1 MDERRRPVGADGTR
15 AGLSDGEDLGRELGR
30 GLCGRS
36 PMLTLRVQWGYDT
49 DVVRFFG
56 PVGRSNVQD
65 LAKDLNRDLVQERFE
80 EYQVCGQ
87 SLLLRP
93 TASHTL
99 LNAS

>member
-1 MDERRRPVGADGTR
+1 MAADGTR
-15 AGLSDGEDLGRELGR
+15 AGLSDGEDLDGGWAGVGPWTVL
-30 GLCGRS
+30 
-36 PMLTLRVQWGYDT
+36 MLTLRVQWGYGA

-80 EYQVCGQ
+80 EYQVWDQ

-93 TASHTL
+93 TAFAH
-99 LNAS
+99 AIER

>member
-1 MDERRRPVGADGTR
+1 
-15 AGLSDGEDLGRELGR
+15 
-30 GLCGRS
+30 
-36 PMLTLRVQWGYDT
+36 MLTLRVQWGYGA

-80 EYQVCGQ
+80 EYQVWDQ

-93 TASHTL
+93 TAFAH
-99 LNAS
+99 AIER